1 MMTGGQGCQQPGP
14 NIPNSSWPGKDG
26 PVPIPS
32 INPDKPCHDPGS
44 SEPEYRTEGA
54 TYAISASPMMIGTD
68 IRWATQHHFP
78 HARYRRCATDYVLL
92 WVSCQADDASHEAGY
107 SKSDPH
113 RWSAYHLPHLR
124 LNSARHVRWS
134 CSHRLVQK
142 LADRGYASLHRSE
155 SGPSGTSWIRD

>member
-1 MMTGGQGCQQPGP
+1 MMMTGGQGCQQPGP

-68 IRWATQHHFP
+68 IRWATQHQFP
-78 HARYRRCATDYVLL
+78 HALQAVYTDYVVDV
-92 WVSCQADDASHEAGY
+92 VSG
-107 SKSDPH
+107 
-113 RWSAYHLPHLR
+113 
-124 LNSARHVRWS
+124 
-134 CSHRLVQK
+134 
-142 LADRGYASLHRSE
+142 
-155 SGPSGTSWIRD
+155 